1 MADVEVLFA
10 RIAPEARSAL
20 EESIQYSLENLSPW
34 LYEMPICTVASER
47 KWIRGH
53 SLPKREKNGATHW
66 SGVLVDVTQQKQ
78 NETRVIEMAT
88 RDLLTGLPN
97 RYLIQDRIMQALARD
112 QRTQQQAAV
121 LFIDLD
127 HFKVINDTLGH
138 SVGDLLLK
146 DVAMRLTAIMRT
158 EDTVARQGGDEFI
171 VLLPNIAAIQDA
183 ETVAQKILEALG
195 QPYYI
200 NGNEMHIG
208 GSIGI
213 ALYPGDGDNVDMLL
227 KNSDIA
233 MYHAKDNGCNSYRFF
248 NPEMNRLM
256 AEKHALSVELHHA
269 VERGELLLY
278 FQPIVKMPNRH
289 IVALEVLLRWR
300 HPQHGMIAPL
310 KFIPIAEETGLIV
323 PIGEWVLRQS
333 CLQIKSWQDQGYHV
347 PKLAINVSA
356 RQFKKKMLAHDFMN
370 ILQETGIPAD
380 RLVLEI
386 TESLL
391 IENIE
396 ETNETLRHLSS
407 VGFEVSIDDFG
418 IGYSSLS
425 YLKRYPINT
434 LKIDRSFVRDITI
447 DLDDAAIS
455 VAIIALAHSLAIKV
469 IAEGIETKPQLDF
482 LMKQDCDYYQGYY
495 FNHPLPGVEIEHLLS
510 RA

>member
-1 MADVEVLFA
+1 LVAEQTQELRLSEERFRDLIAAVPGAVYEFVIDASGKRSLTYISDGIVDLVGLEAVACMADVEVLFA
-10 RIAPEARSAL
+10 RIAPEARPAL

-34 LYEMPICTVASER
+34 LHEMPICTVASER

-66 SGVLVDVTQQKQ
+66 SGVLVDITQQKQ

-171 VLLPNIAAIQDA
+171 VLLPNIAATQDA

-213 ALYPGDGDNVDMLL
+213 ALYPGDGDNVDILL

-233 MYHAKDNGCNSYRFF
+233 MYHAISR
-248 NPEMNRLM
+248 
-256 AEKHALSVELHHA
+256 
-269 VERGELLLY
+269 ER
-278 FQPIVKMPNRH
+278 
-289 IVALEVLLRWR
+289 
-300 HPQHGMIAPL
+300 
-310 KFIPIAEETGLIV
+310 
-323 PIGEWVLRQS
+323 
-333 CLQIKSWQDQGYHV
+333 
-347 PKLAINVSA
+347 
-356 RQFKKKMLAHDFMN
+356 
-370 ILQETGIPAD
+370 
-380 RLVLEI
+380 
-386 TESLL
+386 
-391 IENIE
+391 
-396 ETNETLRHLSS
+396 
-407 VGFEVSIDDFG
+407 
-418 IGYSSLS
+418 
-425 YLKRYPINT
+425 
-434 LKIDRSFVRDITI
+434 
-447 DLDDAAIS
+447 
-455 VAIIALAHSLAIKV
+455 
-469 IAEGIETKPQLDF
+469 
-482 LMKQDCDYYQGYY
+482 
-495 FNHPLPGVEIEHLLS
+495 
-510 RA
+510 